1 MQKKGY
7 ISETIGGGRI
17 VSHGQ
22 ITELSNGFNLPDGV
36 PFTLYVRPKY
46 SVSTVDTVISVRLY
60 QEDSFAPVPVQY
72 NDWSPC
78 VISELAPDSEIL
90 KTNDIYW
97 GSGQAVS
104 EEGV

>member
-7 ISETIGGGRI
+7 ILETIGGGRI

-22 ITELSNGFNLPDGV
+22 ITDLSKGFKLPDGV
-36 PFTLYVRPKY
+36 PFTIYVRPKY
-46 SVSTVDTVISVRLY
+46 SVSTVDTVLNVRLY
-60 QEDSFAPVPVQY
+60 QEEGFWPVPVPF

-78 VISELAPDSEIL
+78 CMGGLAPDTEVRNT
-90 KTNDIYW
+90 KDIYW